1 CCHGAR
7 RWFQPEDVPFRP
19 LQRAIGK
26 TFMQLAQVRHK
37 PNLGPAGF
45 SRRDSHIHVSDVK
58 HHQRSID

>member
-1 CCHGAR
+1 
-7 RWFQPEDVPFRP
+7 
-19 LQRAIGK
+19 
-26 TFMQLAQVRHK
+26 MQLAQVRHK